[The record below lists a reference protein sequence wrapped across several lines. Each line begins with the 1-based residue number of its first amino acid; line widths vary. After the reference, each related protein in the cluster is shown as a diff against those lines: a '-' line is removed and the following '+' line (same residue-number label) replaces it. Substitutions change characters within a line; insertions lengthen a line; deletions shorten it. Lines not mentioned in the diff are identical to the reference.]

1 MRGPHYRTNACSLKL
16 AAWGNLRDASRTV
29 PPAIADNVQM
39 NKRPL
44 LALDGDGVLLDY
56 LEAYAGA
63 WHEVFG
69 ARPTVR
75 DPLGYGPL
83 ERWEV
88 PVLDAEELARFRQHF
103 GSNFWS
109 SVPGIPGALEACV
122 RLNDAGFEVVCVTA
136 LDQAFEGSRLKN
148 LRALGYPIERVY
160 ATPHDGGIRSPKAD
174 ILATLQPVAF
184 VDDYLPY
191 LRGIAPQVHTA
202 LITRRATG
210 GPNDGP
216 ELVLA
221 KSTHVDLAEFADFWL
236 QRT

>member
-1 MRGPHYRTNACSLKL
+1 
-16 AAWGNLRDASRTV
+16 
-29 PPAIADNVQM
+29 M

-56 LEAYAGA
+56 LEAYADV
-63 WHEVFG
+63 WHEAFG
-69 ARPTVR
+69 ARPSVR

-83 ERWEV
+83 ERWDV
-88 PVLDAEELARFRQHF
+88 PRLEAEERVRFQQYF
-103 GSNFWS
+103 GSKFWS
-109 SVPGIPGALEACV
+109 SVPAMPGALDACV
-122 RLNDAGFEVVCVTA
+122 RLNDAGFELVCVTA
-136 LDQAFEGSRLKN
+136 LDQEFEASRLKN

-160 ATPHDGGIRSPKAD
+160 ATPHDGGHRSPKAE

-191 LRGIAPQVHTA
+191 FRGVPPEVHTA

-210 GPNDGP
+210 GPNEGP

-221 KSTHVDLAEFADFWL
+221 KSTHADLAEFANFWL